1 MSESKNVLGES
12 LREQML
18 GDLQLRG
25 MAKRTQDGYLR
36 EIRKLACYYKVSP
49 DQLTEQ
55 QVADYLLYLINDC
68 QFAAGTLRVSYS
80 GLKFFYTHTC
90 PRDWNLLRKLKI
102 PRQKTMPD
110 VLTIGEVHQL
120 IGEVRQ
126 PRLRVYFWT
135 VYTLGLRLEE
145 ALNLHVGDV
154 DSKRMMVHIHRGKGA
169 KDRFLPLPKSTLQL
183 LRSYW
188 TMHRNPLL
196 LFPAVGRGKQN
207 ARSTSRPMDAST
219 VQGCM
224 KRVVKRVGF
233 KKEFPR
239 TRCVTA

>member
-1 MSESKNVLGES
+1 
-12 LREQML
+12 
-18 GDLQLRG
+18 
-25 MAKRTQDGYLR
+25 MAERTQEGYLR
-36 EIRKLACYYKVSP
+36 EVRKLACYYSTSP

-68 QFAAGTLRVSYS
+68 EFAPGTLRVSYS
-80 GLKFFYTHTC
+80 GIKFFYTHTC
-90 PRDWNLLRKLKI
+90 PRNWNLLRKLKI

-120 IGEVRQ
+120 IAEVRQ

-145 ALNLHVGDV
+145 ALNLHVGDI
-154 DSKRMMVHIHRGKGA
+154 DSKRMMVHVHRGKGA
-169 KDRFLPLPKSTLQL
+169 KDRFLPLPTSTLQG
-183 LRSYW
+183 LRGYW
-188 TMHRNPLL
+188 TTHRNPLL

-207 ARSTSRPMDAST
+207 ASSTSRTMDTST
-219 VQGCM
+219 IQGCM
-224 KRVVKRVGF
+224 KRVVKRLGF
-233 KKEFPR
+233 KKEFLH